1 MFMLSL
7 PSRTP
12 MCASTSDACMHA
24 WKKFRRMSIYTY
36 STLLDSYTSLESTIT
51 INIEKM
57 TDSASSQTARR
68 RNRGGQDAKLARN
81 LAAVQALN
89 SSSSRYSGGRRKQSK
104 NGSSSPSR
112 LKFLLSILLVTTL
125 LLVILQ
131 TFRHIRS
138 RSATSSSSF
147 ESRLRRAQAAL
158 QSKQNGGI
166 PAESINWKDRIANAA
181 SAVMDDSSA
190 KYPIGSAAAI
200 ASQRD
205 DQAQESGEK
214 SLNWKAYMAGMK
226 AHFDDEL
233 SKVQQKKSPEDLARD
248 TRRKVEAK
256 YAAGSG
262 GGGMAVVQGENVRD
276 HKDPIPFDEQD
287 LPAVEGKSDQEAKQ
301 DRKIALEDI
310 DQETLKAMFDALY
323 GRG

>member
-1 MFMLSL
+1 MADG
-7 PSRTP
+7 T
-12 MCASTSDACMHA
+12 
-24 WKKFRRMSIYTY
+24 
-36 STLLDSYTSLESTIT
+36 
-51 INIEKM
+51 
-57 TDSASSQTARR
+57 SSQTTRR
-68 RNRGGQDAKLARN
+68 RTRGGQDAKLARN

-89 SSSSRYSGGRRKQSK
+89 SSSSRYTTAGRRKPSK
-104 NGSSSPSR
+104 SGSSSPSR

-138 RSATSSSSF
+138 RSATSTSSF
-147 ESRLRRAQAAL
+147 QSRLKRAQAAL
-158 QSKQNGGI
+158 QSKQNAGILEESLGG
-166 PAESINWKDRIANAA
+166 WKDRIANAA
-181 SAVMDDSSA
+181 SAVLDDSSA
-190 KYPIGSAAAI
+190 KDPIGSAAAI

-205 DQAQESGEK
+205 DRTQESGEK

-233 SKVQQKKSPEDLARD
+233 SKVQQQKKSPEDLVRD

-262 GGGMAVVQGENVRD
+262 GGGMAVVPGEGVRD
-276 HKDPIPFDEQD
+276 HESPIPFDEQD